1 MKNDHRLQTTDY
13 KLPTNQG
20 FTLAEL
26 LVAISVTLLLLGTL
40 YAVYEISQ
48 DSFKY
53 GSTKIELTQNA
64 KIGLE
69 RISREL
75 RETNQI
81 TTVLPTTGDDPENPP
96 VNEITFQD
104 ANFEQIRY
112 INYYLSG
119 NDLNRC
125 IYHYYLGGAPDE
137 WVTYDT
143 PGAVE
148 SLDEE
153 LTTATNITNLEFY
166 GQTVITINLS
176 AHSGSESIDLSSQ
189 VKPRNI

>member
-1 MKNDHRLQTTDY
+1 MKNY
-13 KLPTNQG
+13 KPQIINHPQNNQG

-26 LVAISVTLLLLGTL
+26 LVAISIALLLLGAL
-40 YAVYEISQ
+40 YTVYAIGQ
-48 DSFKY
+48 NSFKY

-104 ANFEQIRY
+104 ANSVQIQY

-119 NDLNRC
+119 NDLNRRV
-125 IYHYYLGGAPDE
+125 YHYYVGAAPDE

-143 PGAVE
+143 PGAVS
-148 SLDEE
+148 SLDNEQ
-153 LTTATNITNLEFY
+153 TIASNIASLEFY

-176 AHSGSESIDLSSQ
+176 AQSGSASIYLSSQ